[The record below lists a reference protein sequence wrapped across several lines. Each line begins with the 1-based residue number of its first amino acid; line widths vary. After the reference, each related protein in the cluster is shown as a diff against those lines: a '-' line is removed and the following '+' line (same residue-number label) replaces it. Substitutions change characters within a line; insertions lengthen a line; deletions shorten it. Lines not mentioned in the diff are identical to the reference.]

1 MAALSHDLKTP
12 LTRVRMQLESLSDRP
27 EALRSI
33 EDVREMNTL
42 IDRTL
47 ELFRD
52 AQATEALQ
60 DTDVHALA
68 AALVDDLAER
78 GEAVQLH
85 GSRAIAR
92 AQPVALRRVLGNLI
106 GNAIRYASAAEVTV
120 AQDQLTVTVR
130 VEDRGPGIAPEHLER
145 VFEPFF
151 RVESSRSRA
160 SGGTG
165 LGLYIA
171 RDLTLRQGGTL
182 TLANRAGGGLC
193 ATVTLARSEVTR
205 LH

>member
-1 MAALSHDLKTP
+1 
-12 LTRVRMQLESLSDRP
+12 MQLESLSDRP